1 MGAKIIVVVVLIAIL
16 ASLGTAL
23 FHMVKGGGSSKQTAR
38 ALTVRI
44 GVSLALFALLL
55 ILGATGVIS
64 PHGITP

>member
-1 MGAKIIVVVVLIAIL
+1 MAIKIVIVAIL
-16 ASLGTAL
+16 LGIVSSLAIAL
-23 FHMVKGGGSSKQTAR
+23 FHMVKGRSSSERTAR

-55 ILGATGVIS
+55 ILGATGVIN